1 MYVDFKVRFYYK
13 IYKADSVGWLL
24 TGILNPF
31 LLCSLPTMEDENPDL
46 PFTRPLSVY
55 GDHVMQFWSMMC
67 KEDFAADLP
76 GKISPF

>member
-55 GDHVMQFWSMMC
+55 GDHVMQFWSMTC